1 MEQGCKIRHWH
12 VFCFQHLFGSPLLSL
27 PEKWLEVFHA
37 CVVALF
43 QLVLVSLLVLLDK
56 LTVPFQGISRFLQK
70 VLVEYDGLLET
81 YIWNILQYLETE
93 SQLVF
98 MFAWHF
104 ALKELLQEHPGNLNG
119 TLQKARLVIY
129 INISLGG
136 HWSPD

>member
-1 MEQGCKIRHWH
+1 M
-12 VFCFQHLFGSPLLSL
+12 
-27 PEKWLEVFHA
+27 
-37 CVVALF
+37 VALF

-81 YIWNILQYLETE
+81 YIRNILRYLETE
-93 SQLVF
+93 PQLVF

-119 TLQKARLVIY
+119 TLQKARLVIPHF
-129 INISLGG
+129 NISLGG
-136 HWSPD
+136 HLIDCRSNAALQFHL